1 MASSSSFN
9 GSDGPVANINVTP
22 LVDVMLVMLVIF
34 MVTAP
39 MLQQGVDVNLP
50 KATTAALKGSDE
62 QVVISVDSRG
72 DIFIGKGNKIELTA
86 LADKI
91 NAVMKARPD
100 AERKVYI
107 KADTDLN
114 YGRVMQ
120 VMGKLHQGGITQIG
134 LVSAPVDGEEPI
146 KKADEAKGAKRSS

>member
-1 MASSSSFN
+1 MRMLKKNTQQGAL
-9 GSDGPVANINVTP
+9 VANINVTP

-50 KATTAALKGSDE
+50 KATTAAIKGTDE
-62 QVVISVDSRG
+62 QVVVSIDAAG
-72 DIFIGKGNKIELTA
+72 DVYIGSGNKIELDA
-86 LADKI
+86 MPEKVKAIL
-91 NAVMKARPD
+91 KARP
-100 AERKVYI
+100 ATERKVYI

-120 VMGKLHQGGITQIG
+120 VMGKLHQGGVQQIG
-134 LVSAPVDGEEPI
+134 LVSAPDKSANKDE
-146 KKADEAKGAKRSS
+146 KKENKK

>member
-50 KATTAALKGSDE
+50 KATTGAIKGSEE
-62 QVVISVDSRG
+62 QVVVSIDQTG
-72 DIFIGKGNKIELTA
+72 DIYIGKGNKVELGV
-86 LADKI
+86 LPEKI
-91 NAVMKARPD
+91 NAIMKTR
-100 AERKVYI
+100 AEPEKKVYI
-107 KADTDLN
+107 KADTDLV
-114 YGRVMQ
+114 YGRVME
-120 VMGKLHQGGITQIG
+120 VMGKLHEGGIAQIG
-134 LVSAPVDGEEPI
+134 LISAPVDSSPVKKSNEE
-146 KKADEAKGAKRSS
+146 KQHKARS